1 MRICMLYPIECRL
14 SFGLCY
20 FSSKQ
25 PTFLAKCHPE
35 IKQVQH
41 LHFTPSYPD
50 FALLSEYHQN
60 SPRLL
65 FGVLLLTAPAGEAD
79 NLQVDYLQKKCIE
92 FLGKWSSVGGGRD
105 G

>member
-1 MRICMLYPIECRL
+1 M
-14 SFGLCY
+14 
-20 FSSKQ
+20 
-25 PTFLAKCHPE
+25 
-35 IKQVQH
+35 QH
-41 LHFTPSYPD
+41 LHFTPSHPD

-92 FLGKWSSVGGGRD
+92 FLGKWSSVGGGSWLEMARWSCA
-105 G
+105 GMAGLLLIQPAAILSFQRVEGQ